1 MKKIYEKLT
10 ALQTSLKAPK
20 TKYNSFGNYKYRSLE
35 DILESVK
42 PHLSELKLTLI
53 LSDDVAIV
61 SDRIYVKGVAHL
73 IDYESQEELTVSAF
87 ARETDIK
94 KGMDSAQITGAASSY
109 ARKYALSGLLLL
121 DDNQDADTEQPQQP
135 TQNPKEEFTKPQ
147 NTSKP
152 KPFDAKPKP
161 FDKTKF
167 VKSIKAV
174 IKQRKMPQDLVD
186 TVLGLHGLKS
196 FEDVQTKEEG
206 IALYKAFK
214 EAKVEKVKPKKETK
228 ND

>member
-20 TKYNSFGNYKYRSLE
+20 TKFNSFGNYKYRSLE
-35 DILESVK
+35 DILEAVK
-42 PHLSELKLTLI
+42 PQLADLKLDLI

-61 SDRIYVKGVAHL
+61 SDRIYVKGTAHL
-73 IDYESQEELTVSAF
+73 IDYESEEELTVSAF
-87 ARETDIK
+87 AREADIK

-121 DDNQDADTEQPQQP
+121 DDNQDADVQPS
-135 TQNPKEEFTKPQ
+135 TQKSKEETTKSQ
-147 NTSKP
+147 NT
-152 KPFDAKPKP
+152 AKPKP
-161 FDKTKF
+161 FDKKQF
-167 VKSIKAV
+167 VKSIEAV
-174 IKQRKMPQDLVD
+174 IKQRKMPQQLVD

-206 IALYKAFK
+206 VTLYKAFK
-214 EAKVEKVKPKKETK
+214 EAKIEPKKEGK
-228 ND
+228 

>member
-10 ALQTSLKAPK
+10 ALQTSLKVQK
-20 TKYNSFGNYKYRSLE
+20 KRWNNFGEFHYRSLE
-35 DILESVK
+35 DILEAVK
-42 PHLSELKLTLI
+42 PHLSELKLSLL

-87 ARETDIK
+87 ARESDIK

-121 DDNQDADTEQPQQP
+121 DDNQDADTEQSQQP
-135 TQNPKEEFTKPQ
+135 TQKPKEEI
-147 NTSKP
+147 TSKP
-152 KPFDAKPKP
+152 NKPKP
-161 FDKTKF
+161 FDKAKF
-167 VKSIKAV
+167 VKSIEAV
-174 IKQRKMPQDLVD
+174 IKQRKMPQELVD

-196 FEDVQTKEEG
+196 FNDVQTKEEG
-206 IALYKAFK
+206 VTLYKAFK
-214 EAKVEKVKPKKETK
+214 EAKVEKVKPKKGEK

>member
-10 ALQTSLKAPK
+10 ALQTTLKAPK
-20 TKYNSFGNYKYRSLE
+20 TKFNSFGNYKYRSLE
-35 DILESVK
+35 DILEAVK
-42 PHLSELKLTLI
+42 PHLSELKLSLL

-87 ARETDIK
+87 AREADIK

-121 DDNQDADTEQPQQP
+121 DDNQDADTEQPQQS
-135 TQNPKEEFTKPQ
+135 TQKPKEELTKPQ
-147 NTSKP
+147 SKTQ
-152 KPFDAKPKP
+152 PKP

-167 VKSIKAV
+167 VKSIEAV
-174 IKQRKMPQDLVD
+174 IKQRKMPQELVD

-206 IALYKAFK
+206 VTLYKAFK
-214 EAKVEKVKPKKETK
+214 EAKVEKVKPKKENSK
-228 ND
+228 

>member
-10 ALQTSLKAPK
+10 ALQTTLKAPK

-35 DILESVK
+35 DILEAVK
-42 PHLSELKLTLI
+42 PHLADLKLTLI
-53 LSDDVAIV
+53 LSDDMVIV

-87 ARETDIK
+87 AREADIK

-121 DDNQDADTEQPQQP
+121 DDNQDADTQSD
-135 TQNPKEEFTKPQ
+135 TQKSQEEPTKPQ
-147 NTSKP
+147 NTAQP
-152 KPFDAKPKP
+152 KPFN
-161 FDKTKF
+161 KTKF
-167 VKSIKAV
+167 VKSIEAV
-174 IKQRKMPQDLVD
+174 IKQRKMPQELVD

-206 IALYKAFK
+206 VALYKAFK
-214 EAKVEKVKPKKETK
+214 EAKIEPNKEKK
-228 ND
+228 

>member
-20 TKYNSFGNYKYRSLE
+20 TKFNSFGNYKYRSLE
-35 DILESVK
+35 DILEAVK
-42 PHLSELKLTLI
+42 PQLADLKLGLI

-61 SDRIYVKGVAHL
+61 SDRIYVKGTAHL
-73 IDYESQEELTVSAF
+73 IDYESEEELTVSAF
-87 ARETDIK
+87 AREADIK

-121 DDNQDADTEQPQQP
+121 DDNQDADVQPS
-135 TQNPKEEFTKPQ
+135 TQKSKEETTKSQ
-147 NTSKP
+147 NT
-152 KPFDAKPKP
+152 AKPKP
-161 FDKTKF
+161 FDKKQF
-167 VKSIKAV
+167 VKSIEAV
-174 IKQRKMPQDLVD
+174 IKQRKMPQQLVD

-206 IALYKAFK
+206 VTLYKAFK
-214 EAKVEKVKPKKETK
+214 EAKIEPKKEGK
-228 ND
+228 